1 MPVDLL
7 GKAKIRLHVL
17 KQETKMKKRRSK
29 LQRQEGIA
37 GLLFVSPAIIYFIV
51 FFLLPLA
58 VCVYASFTNWNILS
72 VNKIFVG
79 LRNYEKLFADP
90 KFWKALGNT
99 LYMLIPIPIYIT
111 FALLF
116 AYACHKNIL
125 GQKVFRAVYYL
136 PFISSVVALALI
148 WMWLFNSEYG
158 LVNNFLVL
166 FGVTDLPRWL
176 SDPIWTKRMIV
187 IMISW
192 KMIGIIS
199 IYYIAALKAV
209 PRTYYEA
216 SQIDGASPWQQFFK
230 ITLPLL
236 TPTTFYL
243 MIVGVI
249 GSLQTFV
256 EVQMFA
262 PDGGSGYG
270 VGTVVFYIW
279 QKAFSSS
286 QMGYACATATIFG
299 LFIMALTVIQFSIS
313 RKWVYGG
320 D

>member
-1 MPVDLL
+1 
-7 GKAKIRLHVL
+7 
-17 KQETKMKKRRSK
+17 MKKSKSK
-29 LQRQEGIA
+29 LKRHEGIA
-37 GLLFVSPAIIYFIV
+37 GLLFVSPSILYFIV
-51 FFLLPLA
+51 FFLLPLV
-58 VCVYASFTNWNILS
+58 VCLYASFTNWNILS
-72 VNKIFVG
+72 PNRIFVG
-79 LRNYEKLFADP
+79 LRNYEKLFSDP
-90 KFWKALGNT
+90 KFWQAFENT

-125 GQKVFRAVYYL
+125 GQRVFRAIYYL
-136 PFISSVVALALI
+136 PFISSVVALTLI

-158 LVNNFLVL
+158 LANNFLAL
-166 FGVTDLPRWL
+166 FGVGPPGWL
-176 SDPIWTKRMIV
+176 SDPVWTKRMIV

-192 KMIGIIS
+192 KLIGITS
-199 IYYIAALKAV
+199 IYYIAALKSV
-209 PRTYYEA
+209 PKTYYEA
-216 SQIDGASPWQQFFK
+216 AQIDGATSRQQFFK

-243 MIVGVI
+243 LIVGLI

-262 PDGGSGYG
+262 PDGGRGYG
-270 VGTVVFYIW
+270 VGTIVFYIW

-286 QMGYACATATIFG
+286 QMGYACATAMVFG
-299 LFIMALTVIQFSIS
+299 QFILVLTVIQFAGS